1 MAASASFS
9 RFLISPPSWS
19 RSCQKRPQQASTR
32 ARTLGGSCN
41 AYCLYS
47 NTPNTTHCTK
57 VSHRAVRGIILR
69 HQATRSASRVPR
81 PKETGESEHRTRY
94 VCVAPACSPPQ
105 RFVHHRVHF
114 SRSRTE
120 DDGPSVISGQHMH
133 GSTSIDLPSVSQILS
148 VILSIAVSSRL
159 PSSCERGRSHVRPGG
174 RRKASTRGSK
184 LWWARSYLQL
194 RLKSAP
200 QFL

>member
-1 MAASASFS
+1 MRPRRIGASSSSGLS
-9 RFLISPPSWS
+9 RLPDSP
-19 RSCQKRPQQASTR
+19 
-32 ARTLGGSCN
+32 SCN

-47 NTPNTTHCTK
+47 NTPNTTHCTI
-57 VSHRAVRGIILR
+57 VSHRAVRGI
-69 HQATRSASRVPR
+69 ATSSYTQCPAFLPRSRR